1 MLASHANNLSRWS
14 LETFARSQIVFPM
27 NSLVRS
33 RHLFLPELESILLQI
48 AKVPLHNGKEV
59 F

>member
-1 MLASHANNLSRWS
+1 MLVLHASNLSRWS
-14 LETFARSQIVFPM
+14 LEAYARSQIVFPM

-33 RHLFLPELESILLQI
+33 KHLFLPELKIIPLQI
-48 AKVPLHNGKEV
+48 AKVPVHNAKEV